1 MFSQS
6 ELAKFYSADETVA
19 SAHWRDVSTK
29 IPHHRTRLTNE
40 FTSYI
45 ENDVNTPAAL
55 ELMIETARKRESI
68 ADLQYMVRIFGLV
81 Y

>member
-6 ELAKFYSADETVA
+6 ELDKFYLTDETIA
-19 SAHWRDVSTK
+19 IALWKDIGSETLHR
-29 IPHHRTRLTNE
+29 RTRLTDE

-45 ENDVNTPAAL
+45 ENDVNTPDAM
-55 ELMIETARKRESI
+55 ELMIETARKHKSI
-68 ADLQYMVRIFGLV
+68 GDLRYMVRIFGLV